1 MKVKIEQRSV
11 YHKFVELEIEIPDSV
26 DTDMIDEYLLSIENQ
41 WIDVID
47 DKINQSEFV
56 LGTGIYDHPGHHD
69 SGADHEWRYECEERK
84 IGGHL

>member
-1 MKVKIEQRSV
+1 MKVKIEQRTV

-26 DTDMIDEYLLSIENQ
+26 ETDKIDDYLLSIEDQ
-41 WIDVID
+41 WIDKID

-56 LGTGIYDHPGHHD
+56 LGTGVYDHPGHHD
-69 SGADHEWRYECEERK
+69 SEGENEWRYECEERK